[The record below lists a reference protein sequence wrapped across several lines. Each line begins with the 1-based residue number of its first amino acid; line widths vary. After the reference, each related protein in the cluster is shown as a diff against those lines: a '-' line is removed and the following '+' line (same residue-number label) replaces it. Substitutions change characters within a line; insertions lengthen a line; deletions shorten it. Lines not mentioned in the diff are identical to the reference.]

1 MTECEGGSGRGNTR
15 RAQKAGVDY
24 DASMI
29 WAERIAAGLVALVCL
44 AFLLRLLLPA
54 PAQQRVDAFS
64 RRLWDRF
71 KARSLGA
78 WRSLRGGPRS
88 RQQQKVD
95 QAQAEKLA
103 REAIDKARRGVERD
117 GNVIRPKAFKGRD
130 PDER

>member
-1 MTECEGGSGRGNTR
+1 ML
-15 RAQKAGVDY
+15 
-24 DASMI
+24 

-44 AFLLRLLLPA
+44 IFLIRLLLPA
-54 PAQQRVDAFS
+54 PAQQRWDAAM
-64 RRLWDRF
+64 RRALASVQ
-71 KARSLGA
+71 AR
-78 WRSLRGGPRS
+78 WRTLRQWPQS

-130 PDER
+130 HDTH